1 MVQAL
6 SNASRVG
13 YSSFTFR
20 SHNQILG
27 LTSVVQN
34 GCRFF
39 PANYFGMSIRSRT
52 FSPKTFSCV
61 DLERRALLDHAAM
74 CRRVAGEISHA
85 NAVKAGSSPFQ
96 SWFLGFN
103 SIFEGVGNRSAA
115 RHDPTSCLKAK
126 R

>member
-85 NAVKAGSSPFQ
+85 NAVNKLTMMAQEYEARARSLELMAREAEIGPSR
-96 SWFLGFN
+96 
-103 SIFEGVGNRSAA
+103 IDEGE
-115 RHDPTSCLKAK
+115 
-126 R
+126 